1 MTETKRY
8 IDGTPDWFVCI
19 CGNQPNYD
27 GFYSCLT
34 DGTIVSPTLDGEWN
48 GETYICE
55 RCQRIIDGN
64 TLEVTGVAGD
74 RVAYKNM
81 RYNWDN
87 Y

>member
-8 IDGTPDWFVCI
+8 IDGTTDWFICL

-27 GFYSCLT
+27 GFHSCLT

-48 GETYICE
+48 GQTYICE
-55 RCQRIIDGN
+55 SCQRIIDGN
-64 TLEVTGVAGD
+64 TLGITGVASE

-87 Y
+87 H